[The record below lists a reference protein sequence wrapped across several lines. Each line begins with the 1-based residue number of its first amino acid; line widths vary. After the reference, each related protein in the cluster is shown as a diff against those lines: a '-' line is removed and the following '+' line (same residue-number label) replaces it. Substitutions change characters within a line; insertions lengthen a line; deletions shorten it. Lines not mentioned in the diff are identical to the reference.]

1 MSPSRR
7 KALKEAVEHCH
18 VSKIEVEACQR
29 EYALAHD
36 AYNALVT
43 ERPRKGKRSG
53 TVVENMRRQAIAT
66 YEALL
71 DAMRVHSDNLAH
83 IAALRGTLD
92 GI

>member
-7 KALKEAVEHCH
+7 KALREAVEHCG

-29 EYALAHD
+29 EYVLAHD

-43 ERPRKGKRSG
+43 ENPPKKRSG
-53 TVVENMRRQAIAT
+53 TTIENMRRHALAA

-83 IAALRGTLD
+83 IAALRGTSY
-92 GI
+92 